1 MSTTTDFFSTQCLP
15 AIRLGPG
22 SCGLTQCG
30 AVIPAP
36 SDLDTLYQDSSDF
49 RLMEAL
55 FWWQW
60 EANAN
65 QAKQSALWNYLQASK
80 VNMRGKVS
88 SERLSPGL
96 MMIRPFVQV
105 KRKGPINN
113 NFWKAES
120 GVASSADGTSPGD
133 GTHWRMDFS
142 SPNGIPVHVDWFKVR
157 SWVFVNGL
165 AGDGTSIRWA
175 GQVVQS
181 TIVDGKIQVV
191 LLPQVAGSFLP
202 SARKANPVKG
212 GATTGVPNVSTFE
225 SWCNQDPGLITTTL
239 DPYWIGSTR
248 TTFKSCELYNKWR
261 ELVLADNAQYREIYD
276 LPEQEYNKQVAE
288 KFTRDHVESFMR
300 NTALDNQTVETL
312 SDLGNI
318 NTTAYGLTIANSAL
332 DGAQC
337 VGKRA
342 NPIGIYEQHVQC
354 ERVVD
359 ALGTKLNLPALFQA
373 FYKMKRIREAT
384 GAPAG
389 AISIFEIG
397 MSSTYAVLFH
407 QAMLKYY
414 DAQWGGKLQWN
425 MEIIKSGVAPMGF
438 RYKDYPLV
446 WPDGMTV
453 RVVTDQYF
461 DDWAAF
467 MGQLAT
473 EFAEDGFNNL
483 ARQIWIN
490 DWSRIY
496 MGVFSTMRKV
506 TAPGSRMDIAQA
518 VGTLD
523 PCVMESVQET
533 ITATSFTW
541 TAVADAVLGN
551 LIIENLSNEIP
562 EHDMIGAINYDENS

>member
-22 SCGLTQCG
+22 SCGLTQCD

-36 SDLDTLYQDSSDF
+36 SGLDALYQSNGDF
-49 RLMEAL
+49 RLMEAM

-65 QAKQSALWNYLQASK
+65 MAKQSALWNYLQASK
-80 VNMRGKVS
+80 VNMRAKVAT
-88 SERLSPGL
+88 ERLSPGL

-105 KRKGPINN
+105 KRKGVINN
-113 NFWKAES
+113 NYWTAAA
-120 GVASSADGTSPGD
+120 GVVSSADGTTPGD
-133 GTHWRMDFS
+133 GTHWRMDFT
-142 SPNGIPVHVDWFKVR
+142 SPTGIPLHVDWFKVK

-175 GQVVQS
+175 GQIVQS
-181 TIVDGKIQVV
+181 TIVANTIQVV
-191 LLPQVAGSFLP
+191 MAPRVTGSFLP
-202 SARKANPVKG
+202 AARKANPVQG
-212 GATTGVPNVSTFE
+212 GATTGVPNVSTYE
-225 SWCNQDPGLITTTL
+225 SWCNQEPGVITNTL

-261 ELVLADNAQYREIYD
+261 DLVLADNAEYREIYD

-288 KFTRDHVESFMR
+288 KFSRDQVESFMR
-300 NTALDNQTVETL
+300 NTALANQTVETL
-312 SDLGNI
+312 ADLETI
-318 NTTAYGLTIANSAL
+318 STTAYGLTVANSAI
-332 DGAQC
+332 DSAQC

-373 FYKMKRIREAT
+373 LYKMKRIREAT
-384 GAPAG
+384 GAQAG
-389 AISIFEIG
+389 ATSVFEIA

-414 DAQWGGKLQWN
+414 DSQWGGKLAWSID
-425 MEIIKSGVAPMGF
+425 IIKSGVAPMGF
-438 RYKDYPLV
+438 RWKDYPLV
-446 WPDGMTV
+446 WPDGITV
-453 RVVTDQYF
+453 RVVTDLYF
-461 DDWAAF
+461 DDYAAF
-467 MGQLAT
+467 MGNLAT
-473 EFAEDGFNNL
+473 TFADPRYENL
-483 ARQIWIN
+483 GRQIWIN

-496 MGVFSTMRKV
+496 MGIFSTMRKV
-506 TAPGSRMDIAQA
+506 SNPGGKMEIAQA

-533 ITATSFTW
+533 IVATSFTW

-551 LIIENLSNEIP
+551 LIIENLSNEVP
-562 EHDMIGAINYDENS
+562 EHDVIGDTNYDENS